1 MLGFVTNTWQNRAF
15 LSMPSGP
22 VSPVR
27 IKFWGARG
35 SIPVPGPETLRY
47 GGNTS
52 CVELRADGEIIVLD
66 AGSGIRPL
74 GFALQKEF
82 QTRPIKLSLLITHAH
97 WDHIQGVPFFRP
109 AYDPNSEIDVFGF
122 DGAGASLREILAEP
136 MRAPFFP
143 VAMRQLS
150 AKMVI
155 NKLSDVKFSLGK
167 VKVHAALVNHPGVC
181 AGYRIFTSAGS
192 VAFLPD
198 HEPYE
203 FFLHAVRGNRLSSAQ
218 AKQIA
223 ADEQAGLVRFLH
235 GSDILILD
243 TQYTD
248 GEYKAHIGWGHS
260 SISSA
265 VSLALE
271 AEVQTLVLFHH
282 DPNHDDETVDAML
295 ESARELVAKSPT
307 PLEIVAAQE
316 GAEIL
321 LEAKIA
327 AA

>member
-1 MLGFVTNTWQNRAF
+1 MSNASAAST
-15 LSMPSGP
+15 
-22 VSPVR
+22 R
-27 IKFWGARG
+27 IRFWGTRG
-35 SIPVPGPETLRY
+35 SIAVPGPETLRY
-47 GGNTS
+47 GGNTT

-97 WDHIQGVPFFRP
+97 WDHIQGLPFFKP
-109 AYDPNSEIDVFGF
+109 AYDSNNEIRIYGF
-122 DGAGASLREILAEP
+122 DGAGATLREILAEP

-143 VAMRQLS
+143 ITMRELS
-150 AKMVI
+150 ARMVI
-155 NKLSDVKFSLGK
+155 NKLSDMKFSLGK

-181 AGYRIFTSAGS
+181 AGYRIFTSSGS
-192 VAFLPD
+192 VAFVPD

-203 FFLHAVRGNRLSSAQ
+203 FFLHAFRGNRLSSER

-223 ADEQAGLVRFLH
+223 AEERAGLVQFLH

-243 TQYTD
+243 AQYTD

-271 AEVQTLVLFHH
+271 AEIQTLVLFHH
-282 DPNHDDETVDAML
+282 DPHHDDEKVDAML
-295 ESARELVAKSPT
+295 ESARELVAKSGK
-307 PLEIVAAQE
+307 PLKVEAAQE

-321 LEAKIA
+321 LDAKVA
-327 AA
+327 VA

>member
-1 MLGFVTNTWQNRAF
+1 
-15 LSMPSGP
+15 
-22 VSPVR
+22 
-27 IKFWGARG
+27 
-35 SIPVPGPETLRY
+35 VPGPETLRY
-47 GGNTS
+47 GGNTT

-82 QTRPIKLSLLITHAH
+82 QARPIKLSLLITHAH
-97 WDHIQGVPFFRP
+97 WDHIQGLPFFKP
-109 AYDPNSEIDVFGF
+109 AYDSNNEIRIYGF
-122 DGAGASLREILAEP
+122 DGAGATLREILAEP

-143 VAMRQLS
+143 ITMRELS
-150 AKMVI
+150 ARVVI
-155 NKLSDVKFSLGK
+155 NKLSDMKFSLGK

-181 AGYRIFTSAGS
+181 AGYRIFTSGGS
-192 VAFLPD
+192 VAFVPD

-203 FFLHAVRGNRLSSAQ
+203 FFLHALRRNQLSSERT
-218 AKQIA
+218 KQIA
-223 ADEQAGLVRFLH
+223 AEERAGLVQFLH

-243 TQYTD
+243 AQYTD

-271 AEVQTLVLFHH
+271 AEIQTLVLFHH
-282 DPNHDDETVDAML
+282 DPHHDDEKVDAML
-295 ESARELVAKSPT
+295 ESARELVAKSAG

-316 GAEIL
+316 GTEIL

>member
-1 MLGFVTNTWQNRAF
+1 MLSV
-15 LSMPSGP
+15 SE
-22 VSPVR
+22 SPVR
-27 IKFWGARG
+27 IKFWGTRG
-35 SIPVPGPETLRY
+35 SIAVPGPGTLRY
-47 GGNTS
+47 GGNTT

-66 AGSGIRPL
+66 AGSGVRPL
-74 GFALQKEF
+74 GIALQKEF

-97 WDHIQGVPFFRP
+97 WDHIQGLPFFKP
-109 AYDPNSEIDVFGF
+109 AYDSNSEIRIFGF

-143 VAMRQLS
+143 ITMRELS
-150 AKMVI
+150 ARMDI
-155 NKLSDVKFSLGK
+155 NKLTDTKFSLGK
-167 VKVHAALVNHPGVC
+167 VKV
-181 AGYRIFTSAGS
+181 AGYRIFSSAGS

-203 FFLHAVRGNRLSSAQ
+203 FFLHALRGNRLSSAQ

-223 ADEQAGLVRFLH
+223 ADEQTGLVRFLH

-243 TQYTD
+243 AQYTD
-248 GEYKAHIGWGHS
+248 KEYKTHVGWGHS

-271 AEVQTLVLFHH
+271 AEIQTLVLFHH
-282 DPNHDDETVDAML
+282 DPHHDDEKVDAML
-295 ESARELVAKSPT
+295 ESARELVAKSRSS
-307 PLEIVAAQE
+307 LEIVAAQE
-316 GAEIL
+316 GSEIV